1 MKARIPNLNIYDAN
15 WLAIKEFLMAQ
26 LNKSREMLENPA
38 LQHDESSV
46 IRGKILV
53 YKELLAAER
62 DIQAAATRSP
72 T

>member
-1 MKARIPNLNIYDAN
+1 MKARIPNLNIYDSN
-15 WLAIKEFLMAQ
+15 WLAIKEFLSAQ
-26 LNKSREMLENPA
+26 LNKSREMLENPT

>member
-1 MKARIPNLNIYDAN
+1 MKARIPNLNIYDSN
-15 WLAIKEFLMAQ
+15 WVAIKDFLAIQ
-26 LNKSREMLENPA
+26 LQKSREMLENPT
-38 LQHDESSV
+38 LSHEDSCV

-62 DIQAAATRSP
+62 DIQQAATRSP

>member
-15 WLAIKEFLMAQ
+15 WIGIKDYLTSQLA
-26 LNKSREMLENPA
+26 KSRELLESTA
-38 LQHDESSV
+38 LSHEDSCV

-62 DIQAAATRSP
+62 DVLAAATRSP

>member
-1 MKARIPNLNIYDAN
+1 MKARIPNLNIYDSN
-15 WLAIKEFLMAQ
+15 WVAIKDFLAAQ
-26 LNKSREMLENPA
+26 LQKSREMLENPA
-38 LQHDESSV
+38 LSHEDSCV

-62 DIQAAATRSP
+62 DIQQAATRSP

>member
-1 MKARIPNLNIYDAN
+1 MKARIPNLNIYDGN
-15 WLAIKEFLMAQ
+15 WLAIREYLANQ
-26 LNKSREMLENPA
+26 LQKSREMLENVE
-38 LQHDESSV
+38 LSHEQSSV